1 MGGELRSSKE
11 TGDYT
16 SNVNRAIELLVQRSF
31 RPWLSNDFIFGLTA
45 MGRETNRCIKAAHDF
60 TDRVI
65 HDRRLALQ
73 RGNVVADVDVT
84 SEVAVRS
91 VLEHKFSTNR
101 AVEFS
106 IRVTRIERFFG
117 ILR

>member
-1 MGGELRSSKE
+1 MGGELRSTKE
-11 TGDYT
+11 IEDYT
-16 SNVNRAIELLVQRSF
+16 SNVNRAIDLLVQRLF
-31 RPWLSNDFIFGLTA
+31 LPWLSNDFIFGLTA

-84 SEVAVRS
+84 SDGRS
-91 VLEHKFSTNR
+91 TFRSRTQIQHEQS
-101 AVEFS
+101 S
-106 IRVTRIERFFG
+106 RVFHTCN
-117 ILR
+117 

>member
-84 SEVAVRS
+84 SDGRS
-91 VLEHKFSTNR
+91 TFRSRTQIQHEQS
-101 AVEFS
+101 S
-106 IRVTRIERFFG
+106 RVFHTCN
-117 ILR
+117 

>member
-31 RPWLSNDFIFGLTA
+31 RPLLSNDFIFGLTA

-73 RGNVVADVDVT
+73 RGSGVADVDVT
-84 SEVAVRS
+84 SDGRS
-91 VLEHKFSTNR
+91 TSRSRTETHHERTNR
-101 AVEFS
+101 VFH
-106 IRVTRIERFFG
+106 TCN
-117 ILR
+117 